1 MANYSGF
8 YSGDIKVLSTEKVL
22 DSAGKEAQITLKL
35 DKTSALVTALIN
47 AEEIFINGVKIKIR
61 R

>member
-1 MANYSGF
+1 MSKYSGF

-22 DSAGKEAQITLKL
+22 DSANKEAQIILKL
-35 DKTSALVTALIN
+35 DKTSALSAALIN
-47 AEEIFINGVKIKIR
+47 AEEIFINGVKVKIR